1 MSSYTAAEADKMRSF
16 IASRYSKRFAD
27 KLRGDQLQAVYL
39 RLQREGA
46 KKREPANDPIAGFFT
61 PLEGQQL
68 TLFDTEDL

>member
-27 KLRGDQLQAVYL
+27 KLHGDQLQAVYL

-46 KKREPANDPIAGFFT
+46 KKQEPVNDPKTDSFT
-61 PLEGQQL
+61 PIEGQQL
-68 TLFDTEDL
+68 TLFNMEDT

>member
-46 KKREPANDPIAGFFT
+46 KKQEPANDPKTGSFIAI
-61 PLEGQQL
+61 EGQQL
-68 TLFDTEDL
+68 TLFDMEDT

>member
-46 KKREPANDPIAGFFT
+46 KKQEPVNDPKTGPFT
-61 PLEGQQL
+61 ALEGQQL
-68 TLFDTEDL
+68 TLFDMEDI

>member
-46 KKREPANDPIAGFFT
+46 KKHEPVNDPNTGSFT
-61 PLEGQQL
+61 AIEGQQL
-68 TLFDTEDL
+68 TLFDMEDI

>member
-46 KKREPANDPIAGFFT
+46 KKQEPANDPIVGPFT
-61 PLEGQQL
+61 PIEGQQL

>member
-39 RLQREGA
+39 RLQREGT
-46 KKREPANDPIAGFFT
+46 KKQAPVNDPKTGPFT
-61 PLEGQQL
+61 TNEGQQL
-68 TLFDTEDL
+68 TLFDMEDI

>member
-46 KKREPANDPIAGFFT
+46 KKQEPVNDLKTGPFT
-61 PLEGQQL
+61 AIEGQQL
-68 TLFDTEDL
+68 TLFDMEDV